1 MTNKIIIGVHGKPHS
16 GKDTIANFL
25 IPLLNL
31 KRFGPS
37 VQVKKAT
44 AAMFNIP
51 EEYLYDEKMKDEVD
65 PFWGISYRE
74 MAQKVGN
81 ESSRKIFGE
90 DFWMRHVNKY
100 LETLPVFLDG
110 IVLADIRYA
119 NEALWIKENKG
130 VVIFVNRG
138 DRPLASNESHEA
150 ERGLDPVL
158 ADIVIENNGTIS
170 ELYEKVSVFIN
181 SVYKLT
187 PETPKGG
194 YLQNTMEVYC
204 GLGSDKC
211 KV

>member
-1 MTNKIIIGVHGKPHS
+1 MNKKLIGIHGKPHS

-51 EEYLYDEKMKDEVD
+51 EEYLYDEKMKDQID
-65 PFWGISYRE
+65 SFWGISYRE

-100 LETLPVFLDG
+100 LETIPNYLDG

-119 NEALWIKENKG
+119 NEAAWVKDNGG
-130 VVIFVNRG
+130 VMIFVNRG
-138 DRPLASNESHEA
+138 DRPIASNESHEA
-150 ERGLDPVL
+150 ERGLDSGL
-158 ADIVIENNGTIS
+158 ANIVIENNGTIDA
-170 ELYEKVSVFIN
+170 LYEKVSIFIN
-181 SVYKLT
+181 NVYNLT
-187 PETPKGG
+187 PVTPKGG

-204 GLGSDKC
+204 GIGSDGNL
-211 KV
+211 